1 MPIQT
6 QPKMMTVDELFKLPA
21 DGFRYELLE
30 GSLNMMSP
38 AGGRH
43 GRVAMRIALLLGNHV
58 DRENLGV
65 VFAAETGF
73 RIASEPD
80 TVIAAD
86 VSYVAHSRMKGIE
99 EETHFLP
106 LAPDLV
112 VEVISPSDTF
122 TKVESKSFLWLDSG
136 CRLVLLADPKTEM
149 VHAYRARSNIQ
160 LYEGDATLDASDV
173 VPGWQVQVAQFF
185 CR

>member
-1 MPIQT
+1 
-6 QPKMMTVDELFKLPA
+6 MMSGDELFKLPA
-21 DGFRYELLE
+21 DGYRYELLG

-136 CRLVLLADPKTEM
+136 CRLVLLADPKTAM

-185 CR
+185 LR